1 MAASNSS
8 ALAPSAASLD
18 EDLARLAANR
28 LRHSLKARHDGAV
41 LADLLEEDLRTAM
54 DGLDALRSHLED
66 VLRALLSERPMPLEL
81 LEAGDDRYAQAALTE
96 LESVLGSLRRR
107 MAMAAAR
114 VAAVAGR
121 A

>member
-1 MAASNSS
+1 
-8 ALAPSAASLD
+8 
-18 EDLARLAANR
+18 
-28 LRHSLKARHDGAV
+28 
-41 LADLLEEDLRTAM
+41 
-54 DGLDALRSHLED
+54 
-66 VLRALLSERPMPLEL
+66 MPLEL